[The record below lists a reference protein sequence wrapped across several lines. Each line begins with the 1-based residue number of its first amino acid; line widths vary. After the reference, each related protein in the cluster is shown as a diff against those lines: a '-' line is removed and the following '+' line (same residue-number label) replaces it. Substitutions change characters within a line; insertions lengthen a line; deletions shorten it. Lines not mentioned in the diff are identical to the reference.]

1 MGVLEVWLGHSSFLF
16 GSAPGHS
23 FRVVPIAQRGRAPS
37 AALPS
42 LPGSGLPGERADK
55 FPRRESERTGLRKLA
70 AGGRGSRV
78 RSHGLEAEPISPAP
92 GFWRRQSGT
101 RTRTLPHP
109 NRPLSAPGRRSRIWL
124 PKANA
129 QLSKRPRRPT
139 DSRAP
144 GCLLPQPPGPP
155 GPTPSTCG
163 WPSPGPPGLARHAPP
178 GPSASSARRAPQSLA
193 SAPAPSTL
201 GPPGPAG
208 THLPWGCSSGH
219 PEPRGGNGGGAG
231 ERGQRGAPGTAAA
244 GRLVLPSRGPAQ
256 RYK

>member
-1 MGVLEVWLGHSSFLF
+1 MRVLEVWLGHSSFLF

-23 FRVVPIAQRGRAPS
+23 LRVVPIARRGRAPS
-37 AALPS
+37 AALPA

-78 RSHGLEAEPISPAP
+78 RSHRLEAEPISPAP
-92 GFWRRQSGT
+92 GFWRGPGPEHAPPAPQPSSQRP
-101 RTRTLPHP
+101 RATLQD
-109 NRPLSAPGRRSRIWL
+109 LAP
-124 PKANA
+124 
-129 QLSKRPRRPT
+129 QSKRPALQASPKTARIPAPR
-139 DSRAP
+139 DVCCRSRQ
-144 GCLLPQPPGPP
+144 GLP

-163 WPSPGPPGLARHAPP
+163 WPPPGPPGPARHAPP

-201 GPPGPAG
+201 GQPGPAG

-219 PEPRGGNGGGAG
+219 PEPGGGKGGAG